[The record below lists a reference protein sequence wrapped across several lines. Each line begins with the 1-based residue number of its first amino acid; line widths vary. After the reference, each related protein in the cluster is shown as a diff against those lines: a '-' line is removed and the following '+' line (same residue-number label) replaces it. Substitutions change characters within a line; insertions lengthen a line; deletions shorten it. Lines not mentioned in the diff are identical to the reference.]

1 MKQVLLQKLN
11 LSRTLTRFVAF
22 LLTCLSLIHFWALPF
37 DWFGYYNIRYTQLGP
52 MAGPTIRVVSKG
64 FPLEGL
70 GRVRVERD
78 GPSRGVELYTGN
90 LQANVP
96 TKRARLMGPFD

>member
-37 DWFGYYNIRYTQLGP
+37 DWFGYYNIRYTRLGP
-52 MAGPTIRVVSKG
+52 MGGPTIRVVSKG

-70 GRVRVERD
+70 GRVRVER
-78 GPSRGVELYTGN
+78 VYTGN